1 MLNELLCNVICD
13 MAKMQE
19 LFATMHGEEGLVAL
33 DAMAIT
39 NGMASSAAG
48 SKLAFWLKHK
58 V

>member
-1 MLNELLCNVICD
+1 